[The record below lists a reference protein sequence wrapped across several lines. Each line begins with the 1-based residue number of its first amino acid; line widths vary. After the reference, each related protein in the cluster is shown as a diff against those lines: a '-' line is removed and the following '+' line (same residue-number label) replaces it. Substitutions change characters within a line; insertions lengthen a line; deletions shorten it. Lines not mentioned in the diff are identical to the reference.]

1 MGDQHDGKSGTS
13 ITRLEKTGADLVYT
27 IPSNTNL
34 SGHSH
39 LLVYTENEDGEST
52 TSTSTAIID
61 LAVPTNPASGII
73 FTDTD
78 TDFGELGGTVNITK
92 ATDESDITHYALYW
106 GTDAN
111 TKSGAAITEIAKTGA
126 NLMYALPANTSIASH
141 THLLDYTKNAGIKYD
156 VDFHIQAWPNI
167 NRFGDY
173 HNLHNHPHSWL
184 SGTYYV
190 SVPSD
195 DPSIGSRNDLNPNN
209 ISFYDP
215 RPQANM
221 ISINGDKQVDP
232 EFRHNPKSGE
242 LLLWPAFLH
251 HFVHP
256 NLCHVERISVS
267 FNIVLKWKK
276 EYLPK

>member
-1 MGDQHDGKSGTS
+1 M
-13 ITRLEKTGADLVYT
+13 
-27 IPSNTNL
+27 
-34 SGHSH
+34 
-39 LLVYTENEDGEST
+39 
-52 TSTSTAIID
+52 STSPVFHNLWPTTIMSVILPGSEMANQVLSEFINELDDERSDLTTQYLDQEFLEID
-61 LAVPTNPASGII
+61 HPVIKWLSDC
-73 FTDTD
+73 FR
-78 TDFGELGGTVNITK
+78 K
-92 ATDESDITHYALYW
+92 ATF
-106 GTDAN
+106 
-111 TKSGAAITEIAKTGA
+111 
-126 NLMYALPANTSIASH
+126 
-141 THLLDYTKNAGIKYD
+141 DYTKNAGIKYD

-190 SVPSD
+190 SVPLD

-276 EYLPK
+276 EYVPK